1 MRLANQQAGCVQKL
15 DKALRKG
22 QTGGV
27 KITKK
32 KGEPWISVPQDEQP
46 T

>member
-1 MRLANQQAGCVQKL
+1 LNRL

-22 QTGGV
+22 TTGGV

-32 KGEPWISVPQDEQP
+32 KGEPWISVPPVVKRPEP
-46 T
+46 ENLRA